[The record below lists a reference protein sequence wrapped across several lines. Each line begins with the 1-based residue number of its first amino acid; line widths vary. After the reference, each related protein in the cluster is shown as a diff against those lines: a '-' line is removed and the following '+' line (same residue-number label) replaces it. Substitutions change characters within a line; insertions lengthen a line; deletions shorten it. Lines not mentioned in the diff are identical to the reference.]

1 MCTEAGCVLSTGL
14 ANNQL
19 TGKDGPFSP
28 RRRPQ
33 AMAPGNGPTSSQHS
47 ELLAHVRA
55 LCRDPNAAN
64 LTDED
69 AGRLHLLSGLL
80 FQPSQEN
87 VHSRLLP
94 IFLKNFISLFP

>member
-1 MCTEAGCVLSTGL
+1 MCTEAGWVLSTGL
-14 ANNQL
+14 ANDQL

-33 AMAPGNGPTSSQHS
+33 AMAPGNGPTSSQHGG
-47 ELLAHVRA
+47 LLARVRA

-69 AGRLHLLSGLL
+69 AGRLHLLSG
-80 FQPSQEN
+80 
-87 VHSRLLP
+87 
-94 IFLKNFISLFP
+94 